1 MRALRD
7 ADTLKFNELT
17 TRSHQLMTTL
27 LAEKNHLGRATR
39 AVRPSIQHHIACLE
53 PALKGLDEGLRQK
66 LRRSQVRREKDDL
79 LRSVPGADQQL
90 NRSLLAHLP
99 ELGTLD
105 RKQVGAPLGVAPM
118 NRDSGTMR
126 GKRAIWGGRTRVRA
140 MLYMGTLVAT
150 RYNPVIRALYQRL
163 VEVGKPKKVALTAW
177 MRTLLTILNATV
189 RTGQRWN
196 TPLVTP

>member
-27 LAEKNHLGRATR
+27 LAAKNHLGRATR

-79 LRSVPGADQQL
+79 LRSVSG
-90 NRSLLAHLP
+90 
-99 ELGTLD
+99 
-105 RKQVGAPLGVAPM
+105 VG
-118 NRDSGTMR
+118 
-126 GKRAIWGGRTRVRA
+126 
-140 MLYMGTLVAT
+140 
-150 RYNPVIRALYQRL
+150 
-163 VEVGKPKKVALTAW
+163 E
-177 MRTLLTILNATV
+177 
-189 RTGQRWN
+189 
-196 TPLVTP
+196 